1 MRPFIWDQPGRT
13 IPGVPMDP
21 FGLGALGSV
30 MSLSPLS
37 PGIAVSPPHPAC
49 HGGEGCRPSS
59 LPAPARTGRAAA
71 RAWLPVPG
79 KRCHSL
85 PLMAVPSWGRAGSGE
100 AAQPDQG
107 DPAPSAPLC
116 DCWGHWWQ
124 CWAEWGPHGSHRSQ
138 GHLLSPRVSS
148 GETKGGSGWAT
159 LFPLCRE
166 LLYKGSSDIIH

>member
-1 MRPFIWDQPGRT
+1 MSPWIPSGWELWALPCPCHRCRQASRCPHLTQHVMVGRDAEQT
-13 IPGVPMDP
+13 QLP
-21 FGLGALGSV
+21 
-30 MSLSPLS
+30 
-37 PGIAVSPPHPAC
+37 
-49 HGGEGCRPSS
+49 PSS
-59 LPAPARTGRAAA
+59 STDRLRAAA

-85 PLMAVPSWGRAGSGE
+85 PLLAVPSWGRAGSGE
-100 AAQPDQG
+100 AAQPDGG

-124 CWAEWGPHGSHRSQ
+124 CRAEWGPHGSHRSQ
-138 GHLLSPRVSS
+138 GHLLSPGVGS
-148 GETKGGSGWAT
+148 GETKGSGGWAT